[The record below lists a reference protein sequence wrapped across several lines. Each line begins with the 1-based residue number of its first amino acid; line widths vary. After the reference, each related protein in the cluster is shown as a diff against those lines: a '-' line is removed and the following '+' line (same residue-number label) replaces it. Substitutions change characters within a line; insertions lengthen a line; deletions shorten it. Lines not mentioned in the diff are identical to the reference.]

1 MKKETILTSLT
12 ANTHM
17 RERAAPA
24 EASGQSCGTM
34 FFFHVFLDFVYPRHL
49 PTPTTHDFHPLPTTF
64 SYTFTIWRK
73 NRTEASLRF
82 FLVSDYKLLVTNSQ
96 WVPPN
101 KTLKKHQ
108 IQDLT
113 FD

>member
-34 FFFHVFLDFVYPRHL
+34 FFFHVFLDFVYSTAFNSVNLLKL
-49 PTPTTHDFHPLPTTF
+49 PHA
-64 SYTFTIWRK
+64 K
-73 NRTEASLRF
+73 
-82 FLVSDYKLLVTNSQ
+82 VTAGQES
-96 WVPPN
+96 
-101 KTLKKHQ
+101 
-108 IQDLT
+108 
-113 FD
+113 